1 MPLESGYTNQETI
14 HIKKMKNK
22 SSRIQSLWS
31 GKKLQKKLPKKPE
44 KRKRK
49 TTDNRKRLTTCYNYD
64 ESFWSVGIEKTQKPK
79 NQNQNLNQPKILR
92 LKSLKQQEKSRVL
105 KI

>member
-1 MPLESGYTNQETI
+1 VGKNS
-14 HIKKMKNK
+14 KKNSRKN
-22 SSRIQSLWS
+22 
-31 GKKLQKKLPKKPE
+31 PKKE
-44 KRKRK
+44 KRKATNK
-49 TTDNRKRLTTCYNYD
+49 RKRLTTCYNYD

-92 LKSLKQQEKSRVL
+92 LNSLKQQEKSGVL